1 MESVSARF
9 RRDHRG
15 LLKRF
20 DELQNAVEGA
30 DQGTIAGVWTDF
42 ERAVE
47 RHLSAEEEK
56 ILPGLE
62 AKHPEEV
69 KAIREEHHEIRRLLA
84 DLGIRADLRTLR
96 SDVANA
102 FVQKLEEHAAREES
116 GIYAWADQELTQH
129 HRGIL
134 QMLEDAAH
142 RVY

>member
-1 MESVSARF
+1 MESISVRF

-20 DELQNAVEGA
+20 DELKNAVDGA
-30 DQGTIAGVWTDF
+30 DQRTIAGVWTDF
-42 ERAVE
+42 ERALE

-69 KAIREEHHEIRRLLA
+69 EAIRKEHHEIRRLLA
-84 DLGIRADLRTLR
+84 DLGIRADLQTLR
-96 SDVANA
+96 SDVATA

-116 GIYAWADQELTQH
+116 GIYAWADEELVP
-129 HRGIL
+129 HRSGIL
-134 QMLEDAAH
+134 GMLENASH

>member
-1 MESVSARF
+1 MESISVRF

-20 DELQNAVEGA
+20 DELRNAVEGA
-30 DQGTIAGVWTDF
+30 DPRTIVGVWTDF

-47 RHLSAEEEK
+47 RHLSAEEER
-56 ILPGLE
+56 ILPALE
-62 AKHPEEV
+62 AKHPTEV

-84 DLGIRADLRTLR
+84 DLGIRADLQTLR
-96 SDVANA
+96 SDVATA

-134 QMLEDAAH
+134 QRLEDAVH
-142 RVY
+142 GVH